1 MGLGWV
7 RRFGLSA
14 HPFSNSMKT
23 KHHEKSS
30 ERKPLAFTL
39 IELLVVIAIIA
50 ILAAML
56 LPALSKAKDRAQGIR
71 CVSNMKQLALGWTMY
86 AGDNGERLVNN
97 WVLAS
102 PANVSPPES
111 WVGGNMQSA
120 TDATNI
126 TWIQNCKLY
135 AYNPS
140 PGIYQCPSVRPP
152 SPASATVVPLCTVSL
167 NARMG
172 AALPGDTSTAG
183 TVNTFTVSAAYPVF
197 KKTSDIRN
205 PSPVNALT
213 FIDESILSIGDG
225 VYFQTCNQ
233 QTTWVNAPSIR
244 HSRGCSL
251 AIADGHSE
259 HWKWQ
264 QLNTELPANGSA
276 SGTVADLQRLQNAIY
291 MP

>member
-1 MGLGWV
+1 MNTLKV
-7 RRFGLSA
+7 RLRGC
-14 HPFSNSMKT
+14 
-23 KHHEKSS
+23 
-30 ERKPLAFTL
+30 TL

-56 LPALSKAKDRAQGIR
+56 LPARSKAKDRAQGIR

-102 PANVSPPES
+102 NPNVSPPES
-111 WVGGNMQSA
+111 WVGGNMQNT

-126 TWIQNCKLY
+126 IWIQNCKLY

-140 PGIYQCPSVRPP
+140 PGIYQCPAVRPP
-152 SPASATVVPLCTVSL
+152 TPAGANVVPLRTVTL

-197 KKTSDIRN
+197 KKTTQIMN
-205 PSPVNALT
+205 PAPVNALT
-213 FIDESILSIGDG
+213 FIDESIQSIGDG
-225 VYFQTCNQ
+225 VYFLTCNQ
-233 QTTWVNAPSIR
+233 QTAWDNAPSIR
-244 HSRGCSL
+244 HGRGCSL
-251 AIADGHSE
+251 AFADGHSE

-276 SGTVADLQRLQNAIY
+276 GGSVADLKRLQNAVY
-291 MP
+291 TP